1 MIINKEKKFFS
12 VSIPKTG
19 TFFRLDYYLTA
30 NDLLIKRKGVAN
42 IHLSAI
48 GAKKW
53 FLEYYKEDYNEYNK
67 VIFVKNP
74 WIRLNSIH
82 NMLYGKKEIENK
94 KDHFKK
100 YVMEYWNRSMDRF
113 YLLEDGSEFFDLI
126 LQADPDHLINSIQ
139 KVNEILDFQGKEFE
153 VKISEH
159 HEIYKEWWDQEMIDF
174 IAFREKITIDKF
186 NYTFDN

>member
-1 MIINKEKKFFS
+1 
-12 VSIPKTG
+12 
-19 TFFRLDYYLTA
+19 
-30 NDLLIKRKGVAN
+30 
-42 IHLSAI
+42 
-48 GAKKW
+48 
-53 FLEYYKEDYNEYNK
+53 
-67 VIFVKNP
+67 
-74 WIRLNSIH
+74 
-82 NMLYGKKEIENK
+82 MLYGKKEIENK

-126 LQADPDHLINSIQ
+126 LQADPDHLRNSIQ